1 MTRSLRHLAAA
12 FLCATASPGFAAAA
26 GAPTQQSPAAASA
39 RASAFLGDVSA
50 FAASPD
56 DEDMLVYRKRPGI
69 LADYDTFL
77 IDPVLAY
84 FRPDSEAIGLDPA
97 KLAELTVYF
106 RDQLVEQLEGGGYR
120 VVDEPAPGRLR
131 LRIAIT
137 DLRIA
142 RGAANAAGK
151 VAGLATGVGLL
162 LPNLDVGGAAIEA
175 EAVDAASG
183 ERMLAVVDSDRG
195 RRFLNVRGVQPT
207 GDARAALK
215 GWAKEFRARLDK
227 AHGR

>member
-1 MTRSLRHLAAA
+1 MTRSLRIPAMALLCAAA
-12 FLCATASPGFAAAA
+12 PAAFAPTAAARA
-26 GAPTQQSPAAASA
+26 QETLPPSSA
-39 RASAFLGDVSA
+39 RASVFLGDVSG
-50 FAASPD
+50 FSASPD

-77 IDPVLAY
+77 VDPVLAY
-84 FRPDSEAIGLDPA
+84 FRPDSEAIGLDPE

-106 RDQLVEQLEGGGYR
+106 RDQLVEQLEAGGYR

-137 DLRIA
+137 DLRVA

-151 VAGLATGVGLL
+151 AAGLATGIGLL
-162 LPNLDVGGAAIEA
+162 VPNLDVGGAEIEA

-183 ERMLAVVDSDRG
+183 ERMLAVIDSDRG
-195 RRFLNVRGVQPT
+195 RRFLNVRGVKPT

-215 GWAKEFRARLDK
+215 GWAKEFRARLDE
-227 AHGR
+227 AHAR